1 MVRFPTGSS
10 GTQLDVCARYA
21 MWQQGVIYL
30 HGTGHGVGSF
40 LNVHEGPHQI
50 RMNYVPAELKPGMTV
65 TNEPGIYRAGSHG
78 VRIENTMLVAP
89 YMQGEYGDF
98 LQLEALTL
106 CPIDKTPIILEMM
119 QDDEI
124 AYLNAYHAR
133 VYEQLSSALS
143 EEERA
148 WLRDATAPL
157 VKQREY

>member
-1 MVRFPTGSS
+1 
-10 GTQLDVCARYA
+10 
-21 MWQQGVIYL
+21 
-30 HGTGHGVGSF
+30 
-40 LNVHEGPHQI
+40 
-50 RMNYVPAELKPGMTV
+50 
-65 TNEPGIYRAGSHG
+65 

-133 VYEQLSSALS
+133 VYEQLSSALT
-143 EEERA
+143 EGERV
-148 WLRDATAPL
+148 WLREATAPL
-157 VKQREY
+157 AK